1 MSNPLDFKNTIAAV
15 QSGYTWSDILRAWV
29 KFLPRT
35 GPDFFPRTGNFGYDV
50 EVTLTPRAHPLFQ
63 SQHHAIPFDT
73 PSLDR
78 VVLTSDLGA
87 LLAGTEAKVVLDE
100 NGRVIPDA
108 VFQRRAV
115 GL

>member
-1 MSNPLDFKNTIAAV
+1 MPNPSEFQATISAV

-35 GPDFFPRTGNFGYDV
+35 GDGFHANHGYDV

-63 SQHHAIPFDT
+63 SQHRAIPFDT

-78 VVLTSDLGA
+78 VVLASDLGA
-87 LLAGTEAKVVLDE
+87 LLAGTEAKLVLDAT
-100 NGRVIPDA
+100 GRVVQGA
-108 VFQRRAV
+108 EFQRRMV